1 MTFTQ
6 DELQSLNTILDQ
18 KLSVHR
24 RELERTFD
32 QRIQGLR
39 RDFEQRLTAIQ
50 QDLLRNI
57 LRTLGDQQ
65 SRSRDAVA
73 RKLDDQQMHMTQA
86 LLREIEQ
93 KRVQQ
98 QQHNEDF
105 LERSLAA
112 QLLAFEQLIGQRQ
125 SLSEFDESVP
135 YTDDL
140 RPDFDTIEVQT
151 EIPWDDLVDLI
162 DRVLAE
168 RLSTLQTSLQ
178 TSLKDIERY
187 LSVQIHAIRAAS
199 LREQKSVGTENAPT
213 TFDDMH
219 DVFRSIEQLER
230 LIESMQVAMATNSS
244 LISNRLY
251 YHQQLPL
258 ERAHPGSQLPG
269 RENISREANT
279 SSTAPQ
285 QSNE

>member
-1 MTFTQ
+1 MSFTQ
-6 DELQSLNTILDQ
+6 DELQALNSILDQ

-32 QRIQGLR
+32 QRILGLR
-39 RDFEQRLTAIQ
+39 RDFEQRLTTIQ

-57 LRTLGDQQ
+57 SRTLGDQQ
-65 SRSRDAVA
+65 NRSRDDVA
-73 RKLDDQQMHMTQA
+73 RKLDDQQVRMTQT

-98 QQHNEDF
+98 QQQNEDF

-125 SLSEFDESVP
+125 SLSEFDESSS
-135 YTDDL
+135 YTDEL
-140 RPDFDTIEVQT
+140 RPGFDTIEVQT

-162 DRVLAE
+162 DRILTE
-168 RLSTLQTSLQ
+168 RLAKLQNSLQ
-178 TSLKDIERY
+178 MSLKDVERY
-187 LSVQIHAIRAAS
+187 LAVQIHAMRAAS
-199 LREQKSVGTENAPT
+199 LREQKAVRDETSPLNL
-213 TFDDMH
+213 DDMQ

-230 LIESMQVAMATNSS
+230 LIESMQVAMTTNSA

-251 YHQQLPL
+251 YHQQQPL
-258 ERAHPGSQLPG
+258 ERAHPGL
-269 RENISREANT
+269 RENTPLEANT
-279 SSTAPQ
+279 PSPLQ
-285 QSNE
+285 QPTNE

>member
-1 MTFTQ
+1 MSFTQ

-18 KLSVHR
+18 KLSMHR
-24 RELERTFD
+24 RELERAFD

-50 QDLLRNI
+50 QDLLRN
-57 LRTLGDQQ
+57 LSRTLSDQQ
-65 SRSRDAVA
+65 TRSRDAVT
-73 RKLDDQQMHMTQA
+73 RKLGDQQVRMARSLIQ
-86 LLREIEQ
+86 EIEQ
-93 KRVQQ
+93 RRLQQ

-125 SLSEFDESVP
+125 SLVELNEP
-135 YTDDL
+135 AAYPNALQT
-140 RPDFDTIEVQT
+140 DFDTIEVQT

-162 DRVLAE
+162 DRVLDE
-168 RLSTLQTSLQ
+168 RLSTLQASLQ

-187 LSVQIHAIRAAS
+187 LAVQIHSVRATS
-199 LREQKSVGTENAPT
+199 LREQRSVQSESST
-213 TFDDMH
+213 TALGDMQ

-230 LIESMQVAMATNSS
+230 LIESMQVAMATNSA

-251 YHQQLPL
+251 YHQQLPQ
-258 ERAHPGSQLPG
+258 ERAHPVQQTST
-269 RENISREANT
+269 RENAAHETNPPSPPE
-279 SSTAPQ
+279 
-285 QSNE
+285 EM

>member
-1 MTFTQ
+1 MSFTQ
-6 DELQSLNTILDQ
+6 DELQALNSILDQ

-39 RDFEQRLTAIQ
+39 HDVEQRLTAIQ
-50 QDLLRNI
+50 QDLLHSI
-57 LRTLGDQQ
+57 SRTLGDQQ
-65 SRSRDAVA
+65 SRSRDAVT
-73 RKLDDQQMHMTQA
+73 RKLDDQQVRLTQA
-86 LLREIEQ
+86 LLHEIEQ

-112 QLLAFEQLIGQRQ
+112 QLLAFEQLIGQHQ
-125 SLSEFDESVP
+125 SLSEFDESTP
-135 YTDDL
+135 YSSDDL
-140 RPDFDTIEVQT
+140 RPNFDTIEVQT
-151 EIPWDDLVDLI
+151 EIPWDELVDLI

-178 TSLKDIERY
+178 TSLKDIEHY
-187 LSVQIHAIRAAS
+187 LSMQIHAVRAAS
-199 LREQKSVGTENAPT
+199 LREQKPVDNENVPT
-213 TFDDMH
+213 TLDDMQ

-230 LIESMQVAMATNSS
+230 LIESMQVAMATNSA

-258 ERAHPGSQLPG
+258 ERAHPGSQL
-269 RENISREANT
+269 RENTSQEANS
-279 SSTAPQ
+279 SSTSPQ
-285 QSNE
+285 QSDD

>member
-1 MTFTQ
+1 MSFTQ
-6 DELQSLNTILDQ
+6 DELQALNTILDQ

-32 QRIQGLR
+32 QRFQGLK
-39 RDFEQRLTAIQ
+39 RDFEQRQMAIQ

-57 LRTLGDQQ
+57 SRTLGDQQ
-65 SRSRDAVA
+65 NRSRDAVT
-73 RKLDDQQMHMTQA
+73 RKLDDQQVRMTQA
-86 LLREIEQ
+86 LLHELEQ

-162 DRVLAE
+162 DRILAE
-168 RLSTLQTSLQ
+168 RLSTLQSSLQ

-187 LSVQIHAIRAAS
+187 LAVQIHAIRATS
-199 LREQKSVGTENAPT
+199 LREQKSVRDEISPT
-213 TFDDMH
+213 TLDDMQ

-230 LIESMQVAMATNSS
+230 LIESMQVAMTTNSA

-258 ERAHPGSQLPG
+258 ERAHPGSQAHTHEDASP
-269 RENISREANT
+269 EVNT
-279 SSTAPQ
+279 PSTPPQ
-285 QSNE
+285 QTKE

>member
-1 MTFTQ
+1 MSFTQ
-6 DELQSLNTILDQ
+6 DELQALNSILDQ

-32 QRIQGLR
+32 QRILGLR
-39 RDFEQRLTAIQ
+39 RDFEQRLTTIQ

-57 LRTLGDQQ
+57 SRTLGDQQ
-65 SRSRDAVA
+65 NRSRDDVA
-73 RKLDDQQMHMTQA
+73 RKLDDQQVRMTRT

-98 QQHNEDF
+98 QQQNEDF

-125 SLSEFDESVP
+125 SLSEFDESGS
-135 YTDDL
+135 YTDEL

-162 DRVLAE
+162 DRILAE
-168 RLSTLQTSLQ
+168 RLSTLQSSLQ
-178 TSLKDIERY
+178 TSLKDVERY
-187 LSVQIHAIRAAS
+187 LAVQIHAIRAAS
-199 LREQKSVGTENAPT
+199 LREQKSARDESSALNL
-213 TFDDMH
+213 DDMQ

-230 LIESMQVAMATNSS
+230 LIESMQVAMTTNSA

-251 YHQQLPL
+251 YHQQLPS
-258 ERAHPGSQLPG
+258 ERAHPGS
-269 RENISREANT
+269 RENTPQEANT
-279 SSTAPQ
+279 PSPLQ
-285 QSNE
+285 QPTNE